1 MTCASCG
8 AENQGGRKFCVE
20 CGARLALS
28 CTACGTAYAP
38 GEKFCGECGAE
49 MRDSGAGGRGLAGK
63 EGYASFPAA
72 RRQHPSST
80 DTDPR
85 PLTPDPR
92 SYTPKHLADRILQSR
107 SALEGE
113 RKQVTVLF
121 ADIKGSMDLASQ
133 VDPEEWHKILDRFFQ
148 ILTDGVHRFEGTV
161 NQYTGDGIM
170 ALFGAPI
177 AHEDHARRACY
188 AALHLID
195 GLRSYANELRLRRGL
210 NCSARI
216 GINSGT
222 VIVGKIG
229 DDLRMDYTAQGHVV
243 GLAAR
248 MEQIAEPGKAYLTAN
263 TATEV
268 QGYCALADLGEMEIK
283 GAGAIHVYELQGLG
297 QMRTRLDVSRSR
309 GFSRFVGRSDEMH
322 VLESALARA
331 REGHAQVIG
340 IVGDAGLG
348 KSRLC
353 YEFLERCR
361 ARGLM
366 TYETTGVAHGKAIPF
381 LPVLRL
387 FRSFYGITEQ
397 DSAATARER
406 IAGRLLLLDERL
418 RDSLPL
424 NFDFLGVPDPENP
437 APRMD
442 PEARQRQMFD
452 IVRRVIQAR
461 GQKETTITLLEDL
474 HWFDGGSAVF
484 LEPLLDAVV
493 GTRALVLVNFR
504 PEYQAPWM
512 GRSSYQQLPLAPLGT
527 DAIRELLDALL
538 GTDPSIKG
546 LAALI
551 HGRTAGNPF
560 FTEEVVQNLIE
571 SGKLQG
577 GKGAYRLTTPVD
589 KLEVPSSVHA
599 LLAARIDRLAEREKD
614 VLQTAAV
621 IGREFDEPPLAAV
634 VEQDAPQLREA
645 LQKLKETEFV
655 YEQSLYPVV
664 EYLFKHPL
672 TQEVAL
678 ASQLGD
684 RRRTLH
690 AAVARVIEAAHMHDL
705 DQQAALLAHHW
716 EEAADAV
723 QAVRWHRRAAE
734 WVGASDPVEGM
745 RHWRKVRELGRSLDD
760 LDSKESRLRACR
772 NILAGGTWRLGMT
785 EDEMHGMLD
794 EGRALAGELRRPA
807 AIAAMLVGVAAHAGV
822 LGRVE
827 AALAIALEASAMI
840 TDEMDRSEIAAIE
853 TGRAYWL
860 LSSGRLEPAIA
871 AFDRIVEISRGDPH
885 IGREVIGYSPL
896 IWAET
901 LGAWALACAGRFAEC
916 WPRAERAVRLAR
928 EHQAQE
934 NLGWAL
940 GLLPQEV
947 HLAGG
952 GCDSPLGDVRSA
964 ALQAVEIADA
974 GGSRYS
980 QIHSSVSLAIAHF
993 LGGDLDASP
1002 EVFTTALEQ
1011 SQSAKTA
1018 LEARP
1023 YHLALFADLCLAR
1036 GDAASAIRLTGE
1048 AIEFADAGGSWFM
1061 SALGRTVLVD
1071 ALVCTHAPA
1080 SEITAMITSAREC
1093 VEKSGGNSLLPR
1105 LREAEARLAGR
1116 NDRALLHAGLREA
1129 EAMYRAMGAP
1139 DPANRLIDEIG
1150 R

>member
-1 MTCASCG
+1 MKCPSCQHDNPP
-8 AENQGGRKFCVE
+8 AAKFCLECGGRLSLTCPKCGVPLPPSAKFCLE
-20 CGARLALS
+20 CGAQLGGGAPSASGLTTNNLTTDNLS
-28 CTACGTAYAP
+28 
-38 GEKFCGECGAE
+38 
-49 MRDSGAGGRGLAGK
+49 
-63 EGYASFPAA
+63 
-72 RRQHPSST
+72 
-80 DTDPR
+80 PR
-85 PLTPDPR
+85 A
-92 SYTPKHLADRILQSR
+92 YTPKHLADKILQSR

-113 RKQVTVLF
+113 RKQVTILF
-121 ADIKGSMDLASQ
+121 ADVKGSMELTSQ
-133 VDPEEWHKILDRFFQ
+133 VDAEEWHRILDRFFQ
-148 ILTDGVHRFEGTV
+148 ILAEGVHRFEGTV

-170 ALFGAPI
+170 ALFGAPV

-188 AALHLID
+188 AALHLLD
-195 GLRSYANELRLRRGL
+195 ALRGYANELRLRRGL
-210 NCSARI
+210 SFSARL
-216 GINSGT
+216 GLNSGD

-229 DDLRMDYTAQGHVV
+229 DDLRMDYTAQGHTV

-248 MEQIAEPGKAYLTAN
+248 MEQIAEPGKVYLTGH
-263 TATEV
+263 TAALV
-268 QGYCALADLGEMEIK
+268 QGYFALADLGEMDIK
-283 GAGAIHVYELQGLG
+283 GVQGAMHVYELQGLG

-309 GFSRFVGRSDEMH
+309 GFSRFVGRGDEMQ
-322 VLESALARA
+322 VLESALTRA
-331 REGHAQVIG
+331 RDGHAQIVG

-387 FRSFYGITEQ
+387 FRAFYGITEQ

-418 RDSLPL
+418 RESLPL
-424 NFDFLGVPDPENP
+424 NFDFMGVPDPENP
-437 APRMD
+437 APRID

-512 GRSSYQQLPLAPLGT
+512 GRSYYHQLPLAPLGP

-538 GTDPSIKG
+538 GKDRSIAG
-546 LAALI
+546 LAEMI
-551 HGRTAGNPF
+551 HTRTGGNPF

-577 GKGAYRLTTPVD
+577 SKGAYHLITPVD

-621 IGREFDEPPLAAV
+621 IGREFDEPTLAAV

-645 LQKLKETEFV
+645 LQTLKDTEFV
-655 YEQSLYPVV
+655 YEQSLYPVA

-678 ASQLGD
+678 ASQLQE
-684 RRRTLH
+684 RRRKLH
-690 AAVARVIEAAHMHDL
+690 AAVARVIEAAHAHDL

-716 EEAADAV
+716 EEAADLG

-734 WVGASDPVEGM
+734 WAGASDPIEGM
-745 RHWRKVRELGRSLDD
+745 RHWRKVRELGGSLQDPD
-760 LDSKESRLRACR
+760 VKESRLLACR
-772 NILAGGTWRLGMT
+772 FILASGTWRFGMS
-785 EDEMHGMLD
+785 EDEMHGLLD
-794 EGRALAGELRRPA
+794 EGRALAQELDRPA
-807 AIAAMLVGVAAHAGV
+807 ATAAMLVGVAAHLGV
-822 LGRVE
+822 HGRAE
-827 AALAIALEASAMI
+827 AALEVAEEASGMI
-840 TDEMDRSEIAAIE
+840 RDGMALSEMVAIE

-860 LSSGRLEPAIA
+860 MIAGRLPQALA
-871 AFDRIVEISRGDPH
+871 AFDRIIECSAGDPH
-885 IGREVIGYSPL
+885 VGRAVIGYSPL

-901 LGAWALACAGRFAEC
+901 LAAWALAMMGRFDEC
-916 WPRAERAVRLAR
+916 WPRAERAIRIAR
-928 EHQAQE
+928 EHRTPE

-940 GLLPQEV
+940 GVLAQEA

-952 GCDSPLGDVRSA
+952 TSRLPVADLCRACVEGL
-964 ALQAVEIADA
+964 EIAEA
-974 GGSRYS
+974 VGSRYS
-980 QIHSSVSLAIAHF
+980 QIIASYSLAIAHF
-993 LGGDLDASP
+993 LNGDSGTSEERFADALGQARAAGTALDSQAYNLAVFADAS
-1002 EVFTTALEQ
+1002 
-1011 SQSAKTA
+1011 
-1018 LEARP
+1018 R
-1023 YHLALFADLCLAR
+1023 AR
-1036 GDAASAIRLTGE
+1036 GDAEAAIARAREG
-1048 AIEFADAGGSWFM
+1048 IEVADAGGARFQA
-1061 SALGRTVLVD
+1061 ALARTALAD
-1071 ALVCTHAPA
+1071 ALIYQGAPEQEVA
-1080 SEITAMITSAREC
+1080 PVIAAARELARM
-1093 VEKSGGNSLLPR
+1093 SGADSLLPR
-1105 LREAEARLAGR
+1105 LRTAEARLAGR
-1116 NDRALLHAGLREA
+1116 NDRAVLAAGLREA
-1129 EAMYRAMGAP
+1129 EAMYRTMGAP
-1139 DPANRLIDEIG
+1139 DPAERLAEEIRSLG
-1150 R
+1150 CSC